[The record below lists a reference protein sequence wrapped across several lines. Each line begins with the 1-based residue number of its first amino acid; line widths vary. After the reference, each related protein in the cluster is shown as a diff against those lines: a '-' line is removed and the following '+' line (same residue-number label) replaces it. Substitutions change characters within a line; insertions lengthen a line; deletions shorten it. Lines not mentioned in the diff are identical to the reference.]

1 MTNSNETFP
10 QNYYDWK
17 EEKDFDDLKEAL
29 RIHHDHIDK
38 VNTMRTELLCKTD
51 NANDHD
57 NAIEVLGQL
66 KDKLDFG
73 CGRSKKVDKFMKK
86 YFGYGEAWEVIS
98 YNLGQSL
105 ELLRKAKRDEF
116 KLIIKLEDD
125 FKKAEAVREKGWESY
140 SKLNQKYKVEFEKLK
155 EAEKLAQ
162 ATEAANVDG
171 FINNEYNEIEDVKKI
186 GEEAA

>member
-57 NAIEVLGQL
+57 NAIAILGQL
-66 KDKLDFG
+66 KDNLDFG
-73 CGRSKKVDKFMKK
+73 CEGDKKVDKFMKK

-125 FKKAEAVREKGWESY
+125 FKKAEELREKNWEAY
-140 SKLNQKYKVEFEKLK
+140 EKINKKHEKEYEELK
-155 EAEKLAQ
+155 KAAQ

-171 FINNEYNEIEDVKKI
+171 FMNNEYNEIEDVKKT